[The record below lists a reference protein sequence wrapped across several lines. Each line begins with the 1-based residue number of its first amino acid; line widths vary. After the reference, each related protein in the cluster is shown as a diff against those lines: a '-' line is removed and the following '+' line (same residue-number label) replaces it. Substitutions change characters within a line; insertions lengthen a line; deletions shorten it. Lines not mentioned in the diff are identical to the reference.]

1 MKNQHQ
7 LRAKT
12 LTLTH
17 LHIYELGLSRDRAEY
32 LREDAIGCFC
42 VAMLGDLMLVD
53 TRDFATAL
61 TDSEREV
68 LESIEQMPD
77 YIELSEQ

>member
-17 LHIYELGLSRDRAEY
+17 LHICELGLSRDRAEY

>member
-1 MKNQHQ
+1 M
-7 LRAKT
+7 KT

-17 LHIYELGLSRDRAEY
+17 LHVSELGLSPDRAEY

-53 TRDFATAL
+53 TRDFATML
-61 TDSEREV
+61 TNSEREA
-68 LESIEQMPD
+68 LETLDEIPD
-77 YIELSEQ
+77 CIELSEQ

>member
-17 LHIYELGLSRDRAEY
+17 LHIYELGLPADRAEY